1 MKDRNL
7 KLTENSIIVFKVG
20 TSTITYPNGK
30 LNLNYCDKLVRQ
42 LSDLANQGK
51 KVILVASG
59 AVGAGL
65 GKLNIHK
72 KPEKTSEKQ
81 ALAAIGQGILI
92 QHFEKLFSEYG
103 HTIAQILLTRDDIAN
118 RKSYLYARKTIST
131 LLSYGVIP
139 IINENDT
146 VATDEIEFGDNDTLS
161 ALVASTVGADLL
173 VLLTDIDGLYTKD
186 PYKNPDATF
195 ISEVKKIT
203 PEIEA
208 LSEHSHDQRGTG
220 GMVSKI
226 QAAKIATS
234 SGVPMIIT
242 RGNSPEIIQDI
253 ITDKKVGT
261 FFYPARKTLNCRRR
275 WIAFAELSQGRIYI
289 DEGAKNAI
297 CTLNKSLLPSG
308 IKNVVGTFDR
318 YKVVSIFDEKDTII
332 GKGISNYSSGE
343 INKIKGLHS
352 SEISATLGYSLGS
365 EVLHKDNCVIFEN
378 EEEVI

>member
-1 MKDRNL
+1 MVARNL
-7 KLTENSIIVFKVG
+7 KLKENSIIVFKVG

-30 LNLNYCDKLVRQ
+30 LNLNYCEKLVRQ

-51 KVILVASG
+51 KIILVASG

-65 GKLNIHK
+65 GKLNFLQ

-81 ALAAIGQGILI
+81 ALAAVGQGILI
-92 QHFEKLFSEYG
+92 QNFEKLFSEYG

-118 RKSYLYARKTIST
+118 RKSYLYARKTITT
-131 LLSYGVIP
+131 LLTYNVIP

-146 VATDEIEFGDNDTLS
+146 IATDEIEFGDNDTLS
-161 ALVASTVGADLL
+161 ALVASTIDADLL
-173 VLLTDIDGLYTKD
+173 VLLSDIEGLYTKD
-186 PYKNPDATF
+186 PYKNPDAEF

-208 LSEHSHDQRGTG
+208 LSEQSHDKRGTG
-220 GMVSKI
+220 GMISKI

-242 RGNSPEIIQDI
+242 KGEKPEIVQEIVN
-253 ITDKKVGT
+253 DKEVGT
-261 FFYPARKTLNCRRR
+261 LFFPAKKTLNCRRR

-289 DEGAKNAI
+289 DQGAKYAV

-308 IKNVVGTFDR
+308 IKHVIGNFDR
-318 YKVVSIFDEKDTII
+318 YKVVSICDEDENII
-332 GKGISNYSSGE
+332 GKGISNYSSNE
-343 INKIKGLHS
+343 IEKIKGFHS
-352 SEISATLGYSLGS
+352 GEISAVLGYSLGS
-365 EVLHKDNCVIFEN
+365 EVLHRDNCVIFEN
-378 EEEVI
+378 EEVV

>member
-1 MKDRNL
+1 MTNRNL
-7 KLTENSIIVFKVG
+7 NLTENSIIVFKVG

-42 LSDLANQGK
+42 LSDLANQGI

-65 GKLNIHK
+65 GKLNFQK
-72 KPEKTSEKQ
+72 KPETTSEKQ
-81 ALAAIGQGILI
+81 ALAAVGQGVLI

-118 RKSYLYARKTIST
+118 RKSYLYARKTLAT

-161 ALVASTVGADLL
+161 ALVASTVDANLL
-173 VLLTDIDGLYTKD
+173 VLLSDIEGLYTKD
-186 PYKNPDATF
+186 PYKHPDAKF

-203 PEIEA
+203 PDIES
-208 LSEHSHDQRGTG
+208 LCGISHDKRGTG

-242 RGNSPEIIQDI
+242 QGNCPEIIQDI
-253 ITDKKVGT
+253 IEYKSVGT
-261 FFYPARKTLNCRRR
+261 LFHPAKKTLNCRRR
-275 WIAFAELSQGRIYI
+275 WIAFAEFSQGKIYV
-289 DEGAKNAI
+289 DEGAKEAI

-308 IKNVVGTFDR
+308 IKMVAGSFER
-318 YKVVSIFDEKDTII
+318 YKVVSICDEAGNII
-332 GKGISNYSSGE
+332 GKGISNYSSRE
-343 INKIKGLHS
+343 IHKIKGLQS
-352 SEISATLGYSLGS
+352 KEISATLGYSLGS
-365 EVLHKDNCVIFEN
+365 EVMHRDNFVIFEN
-378 EEEVI
+378 EEVV